1 MKVSWHGNRKHISA
15 RWHTK
20 GLPVLHVAFLR
31 ERIQR
36 GFKCYHDLT
45 HKISQLWLTR
55 LPDFYSFIRPC
66 SSCYSLFLPV
76 IWSTAS
82 TFLLN
87 TKYILA
93 RCTFFGVW
101 KHELARIG
109 KNVACRGFRGFL
121 VFRPLAVP
129 SSHIMFH
136 LPVDAGEVL
145 IGKQREPIYLSFHLI
160 SYGKFH
166 RLQLRRPDL
175 LPPCAHART
184 HTRSWLAAHEKSAK
198 NAKKPEKKVIFL
210 QSAAS
215 FLQQTHST
223 QANIKADNHFQKCK
237 LCTTRVPPN
246 ILRPR
251 RLKQR
256 RPPNR

>member
-55 LPDFYSFIRPC
+55 LPDFYSFIRPR
-66 SSCYSLFLPV
+66 SWCYSLFLPV

-93 RCTFFGVW
+93 RCT
-101 KHELARIG
+101 RIG
-109 KNVACRGFRGFL
+109 KNLACRGFRVVF

-129 SSHIMFH
+129 SSLIMFH
-136 LPVDAGEVL
+136 LAVDAGEVL

-166 RLQLRRPDL
+166 RLLQTRP
-175 LPPCAHART
+175 AATVRTRT
-184 HTRSWLAAHEKSAK
+184 HAHTQLTSSAWKVSKECKETREKSS
-198 NAKKPEKKVIFL
+198 F
-210 QSAAS
+210 SAVRS
-215 FLQQTHST
+215 IIL
-223 QANIKADNHFQKCK
+223 
-237 LCTTRVPPN
+237 TTN
-246 ILRPR
+246 TFHTS
-251 RLKQR
+251 KH
-256 RPPNR
+256 